1 MLRVVCVD
9 DERAALKNVLALC
22 ARIPEISDA
31 QGFAG
36 AEEALAWL
44 RGHSCD
50 LALLDICL
58 PGMDGIAL
66 AKKIRELQPETGIVF
81 VTGYARYAVD
91 AWAIHAC
98 GYVMKPATP
107 ERLREEVAHALSLR
121 APREEDR
128 PAAHIQVKTFGS
140 FDVLVDGEPVRFRRA
155 KAKELL
161 AYLVERQGREITREE
176 AYRALWEKETYDRP
190 AQKQLD
196 VILRSLRETLTEYGI
211 GEMFSM
217 RRGGI
222 SVVPG
227 TFSCD
232 MYRFL
237 QGDASAVG
245 AYRGEYMTAYSWAS
259 LQEAFLERKV
269 ENPKQRMNNEE

>member
-36 AEEALAWL
+36 AEEAIAWL
-44 RGHSCD
+44 RGHPCD

-121 APREEDR
+121 ARRKEDR
-128 PAAHIQVKTFGS
+128 
-140 FDVLVDGEPVRFRRA
+140 
-155 KAKELL
+155 LL
-161 AYLVERQGREITREE
+161 HDLSGQQQGRAHAAAALRQDERHRRQPLHRQQRE
-176 AYRALWEKETYDRP
+176 DREGH
-190 AQKQLD
+190 
-196 VILRSLRETLTEYGI
+196 LRLL
-211 GEMFSM
+211 
-217 RRGGI
+217 
-222 SVVPG
+222 
-227 TFSCD
+227 
-232 MYRFL
+232 
-237 QGDASAVG
+237 
-245 AYRGEYMTAYSWAS
+245 
-259 LQEAFLERKV
+259 
-269 ENPKQRMNNEE
+269 